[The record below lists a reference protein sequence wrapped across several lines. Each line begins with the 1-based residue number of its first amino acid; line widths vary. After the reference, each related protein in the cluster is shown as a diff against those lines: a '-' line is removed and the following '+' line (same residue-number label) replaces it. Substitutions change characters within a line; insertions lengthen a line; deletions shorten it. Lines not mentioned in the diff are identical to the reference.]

1 MQTSRVGHV
10 LTGAA
15 FAVALAFAFVKV
27 CIDGHPSPGFM
38 KQNLASVRVVSFLAI
53 AWLCAQAVRVG
64 WLRTLAERLPAVVT
78 VGKQGLV
85 CFVGGTVVS
94 IAVDTAVRLAHA
106 QTNWLARLSS
116 DLVAVAALL
125 LLARVAAAWKGAGAM
140 AAPAARLVRISSS
153 VRPSRGER
161 EP

>member
-1 MQTSRVGHV
+1 

-27 CIDGHPSPGFM
+27 CIDTHPSPGFM

-53 AWLCAQAVRVG
+53 AWLCAQAARAGWLRALAERMPAVVRVG
-64 WLRTLAERLPAVVT
+64 R
-78 VGKQGLV
+78 QGLV

-106 QTNWLARLSS
+106 QTNWFARLAS

-125 LLARVAAAWKGAGAM
+125 LLARAAAAWKGAAR
-140 AAPAARLVRISSS
+140 APAPAAGLVRVSST
-153 VRPSRGER
+153 VRPARGER
-161 EP
+161 ERR